1 MTIEKLIFISI
12 ELSIIAYFIKCA
24 VVKIKKFIKY
34 FKEN

>member
-1 MTIEKLIFISI
+1 MTLERLIFISI

-34 FKEN
+34 FKED